1 MRVFARGFTRGLRAL
16 PRLFVL
22 LLYIFKALAD
32 FFRSLC
38 RACRL
43 RRLPRERGGC
53 CVDVPASVYRR
64 PDPLIYSQP
73 FLMAQGLAV
82 TWDNPDIQLFDGD
95 KAVASSSLAP
105 DRDYTVRVQVWNNS
119 YDAPAA
125 GLGVSLLFLTFG
137 IGTTSTFVDQQL
149 IDLGVKGSSQCPA
162 FADFLWHTPQAE
174 GHYCLQARLDWPDD
188 ANPDNNMGQENT
200 DVRKLQSPATF
211 SFPVG
216 NQAGITRRFRLAAD
230 FYRLPKL
237 RPCPED
243 KTFAPTR
250 PPKDQ
255 SRLDESRARWDEA
268 LKEQG
273 KSSAPVPDD
282 WTVTIEPSDF
292 TLKTNETMVVKVTAE
307 PKFSGFKGTEA
318 INVNAYALSAGEGK
332 GEGEFVG
339 GVTLYVVGV

>member
-1 MRVFARGFTRGLRAL
+1 MRVFARGFTRGLWAL
-16 PRLFVL
+16 LRLLVL

-32 FFRSLC
+32 FFRNLC
-38 RACRL
+38 RACR
-43 RRLPRERGGC
+43 RRRWPRAERGC

-95 KAVASSSLAP
+95 EAVASSSLAP

-125 GLGVSLLFLTFG
+125 GLGVSLSFLTFG
-137 IGTTSTFVDQQL
+137 IGTTPNFIGQQL
-149 IDLGVKGSSQCPA
+149 IDLGVKASSQCPA
-162 FADFLWHTPQAE
+162 FADFVWHTPQAE
-174 GHYCLQARLDWPDD
+174 GHYCLQARLEWPDD

-200 DVRKLQSPATF
+200 DVRKLQSPASFT
-211 SFPVG
+211 FPVA
-216 NQAGITRRFRLAAD
+216 NQAAIPRRFRLAAD

-237 RPCPED
+237 RACPEAED
-243 KTFAPTR
+243 KVFTPAREREEP
-250 PPKDQ
+250 
-255 SRLDESRARWDEA
+255 SRFEESLAHWETA
-268 LKEQG
+268 SKEQG
-273 KSSAPVPDD
+273 KSSAPVPED
-282 WTVTIEPSDF
+282 WTVTIAPSDF
-292 TLKTNETMVVKVTAE
+292 TLKAGEKISVQVTAE

-318 INVNAYALSAGEGK
+318 INVNAYATAIGEGQV
-332 GEGEFVG
+332 EFVG